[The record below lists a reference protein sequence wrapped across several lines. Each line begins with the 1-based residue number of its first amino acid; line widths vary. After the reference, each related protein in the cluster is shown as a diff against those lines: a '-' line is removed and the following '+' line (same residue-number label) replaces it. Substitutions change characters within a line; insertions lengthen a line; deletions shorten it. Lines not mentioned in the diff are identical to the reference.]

1 MACSTQLTLD
11 DGEVIALKIALE
23 RSLATYSHMVGSAV
37 EGSCI
42 ADQVAILHMLTQ
54 ARLGNHHPRYEF
66 KHSIEP
72 LSPMPQPSG
81 ERREFLLPIEC
92 GGRAYVC
99 LNIPPPAVEEVS
111 DGELAE
117 RDDFDALQD
126 YVG

>member
-23 RSLATYSHMVGSAV
+23 RSLATYSHMVGSAA

-66 KHSIEP
+66 KHSVEP
-72 LSPMPQPSG
+72 LPLMPQPSG

-99 LNIPPPAVEEVS
+99 LNIPPPAAHYPIAGSVTQFLTGRS
-111 DGELAE
+111 SL
-117 RDDFDALQD
+117 
-126 YVG
+126 